1 MKALVVRQPYAEQI
15 MAGEKSIEYRTWRT
29 AHRGPLLI
37 VASKRP
43 IIGSLPVGC
52 AVGIVELV
60 DITGEPGD
68 YCWHLAKPR
77 RIKYP
82 FPVRGQLRIMEVA
95 MPPELRA

>member
-29 AHRGPLLI
+29 SHRGPLLI

-43 IIGSLPVGC
+43 IIDGLPIGV

-68 YCWHLAKPR
+68 YRWHLANPR
-77 RIKYP
+77 RIDP
-82 FPVRGQLRIMEVA
+82 FPVRGRLRMMEVA
-95 MPPELRA
+95 MPNGV